1 MNDLVFRSATDV
13 AAMVRR
19 KAISSRELTEAVL
32 DRIEAVNPAV
42 VHVKSA

>member
-19 KAISSRELTEAVL
+19 KAISRELTEAVL
-32 DRIEAVNPAV
+32 DRVEAVHPAL
-42 VHVKSA
+42 VHVLSA